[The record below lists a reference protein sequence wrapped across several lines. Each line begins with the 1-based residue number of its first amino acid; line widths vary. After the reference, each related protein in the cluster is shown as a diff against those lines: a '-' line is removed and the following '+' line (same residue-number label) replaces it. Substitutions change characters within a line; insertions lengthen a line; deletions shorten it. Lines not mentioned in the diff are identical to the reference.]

1 MNSELFN
8 RLSVKEIDVDKF
20 HKTKLLLKIYRDV
33 VWRME
38 DALHDVDETAYNF
51 GGRRISDLIDFLSFG
66 IEEFDGFRDKK
77 VIEERFMSIA
87 ESKDMIEI
95 IDKALVKLK
104 SHPDFGDVYFN
115 IIHANYIC
123 KDKMSHDEIQNKFHI
138 SESTYFRYKKNA
150 INLLGVILWGYI
162 LPSLRDV
169 WGFSIVAESADIY
182 NSTAG
187 DCKIP

>member
-38 DALHDVDETAYNF
+38 DALHDVDEIAYNF

-66 IEEFDGFRDKK
+66 IEEFDGSRDKK
-77 VIEERFMSIA
+77 AIEERFMSIA

-104 SHPDFGDVYFN
+104 SHPDFG
-115 IIHANYIC
+115 
-123 KDKMSHDEIQNKFHI
+123 
-138 SESTYFRYKKNA
+138 
-150 INLLGVILWGYI
+150 L
-162 LPSLRDV
+162 SL
-169 WGFSIVAESADIY
+169 
-182 NSTAG
+182 
-187 DCKIP
+187 